1 MWASLAW
8 YVVIFEVIGR
18 AYDFGLKA
26 TGLQPVLDRSHF
38 LHALNIIV
46 AWGID
51 LLVIVV
57 AVRLTR
63 LPLRDY
69 LGWHRPRISDVVLGV
84 AVITALYGA
93 FALFLLYG
101 GGAASAV
108 NDYRAVIAAGTSPWW
123 FVLKWWPTLILSPFV
138 EESFFRGFLWR
149 GVQFR
154 FGDGSAFVVTTLLF
168 AAMHYGYWM
177 PGGIVEPFSLAQYLV
192 SSSIF
197 GWLRWRSGG
206 TVAPMVAH
214 ALDNAGLT
222 ISQVVLSALVP

>member
-1 MWASLAW
+1 MIRDDRGLPLSTDSADAAPPTDRRPWGVWASLAW

-46 AWGID
+46 AWGVD

-84 AVITALYGA
+84 AVITALY
-93 FALFLLYG
+93 
-101 GGAASAV
+101 
-108 NDYRAVIAAGTSPWW
+108 
-123 FVLKWWPTLILSPFV
+123 
-138 EESFFRGFLWR
+138 
-149 GVQFR
+149 
-154 FGDGSAFVVTTLLF
+154 
-168 AAMHYGYWM
+168 
-177 PGGIVEPFSLAQYLV
+177 
-192 SSSIF
+192 
-197 GWLRWRSGG
+197 
-206 TVAPMVAH
+206 
-214 ALDNAGLT
+214 
-222 ISQVVLSALVP
+222 